1 MGKTKIA
8 DKSSKKDKNSELA
21 SVKAGRVTKPAA
33 TPKSKSK
40 DIAKSVAS
48 NVKDKKK
55 SKKAPTPEPES
66 DSSSESESES
76 EDSSESSSEE
86 EVVEKKTP
94 AKAAPKAAAKAD
106 SDSDSD
112 SSEEDSDSDSSE
124 DEKPAPKAKANG
136 VKKAAAKAESS
147 DSDSDSSSDS
157 EDEKPAAK
165 AEATS
170 DSDSDAD
177 SSDADSD
184 EEEAPSKKRK
194 AEEVDEPIVKKSK
207 VEEPAAEEGIKN
219 LFVGNM
225 SWNID
230 EDWLR
235 REFEGFGEIVG
246 CRVITDRETG
256 RAKGFGY
263 VEFANAADAAKA
275 QKEMHEYE
283 LDGRQLNVDFST
295 PRAKPDA
302 NGGARANK
310 YGDKR
315 SPPSNTLFLGNV
327 SFECSNESIQEV
339 FAEYG
344 SITRVSLPTDRDTG
358 ALKGFGYVDF
368 SSQQEATAALEAL
381 NGQDIGG
388 RAIRIDYATP
398 REDNGGGG
406 GRGGGFGG
414 GRGGGRGGRGG
425 FGDRGGRGGGRGFG
439 GGRGGGRGGARGGRG
454 GSFNRGGF
462 GDFQGQKKSFD

>member
-8 DKSSKKDKNSELA
+8 DKSSKKDKKSELA

-86 EVVEKKTP
+86 EVVEKKAS

-136 VKKAAAKAESS
+136 VKKVAAKAESS
-147 DSDSDSSSDS
+147 DSDSDSSES
-157 EDEKPAAK
+157 EEEKPAAK
-165 AEATS
+165 A
-170 DSDSDAD
+170 
-177 SSDADSD
+177 
-184 EEEAPSKKRK
+184 KKRK
-194 AEEVDEPIVKKSK
+194 AEEVAEPIVKKSK
-207 VEEPAAEEGIKN
+207 VEEPAAEEGVKN

-398 REDNGGGG
+398 L
-406 GRGGGFGG
+406 
-414 GRGGGRGGRGG
+414 
-425 FGDRGGRGGGRGFG
+425 
-439 GGRGGGRGGARGGRG
+439 A
-454 GSFNRGGF
+454 
-462 GDFQGQKKSFD
+462 

>member
-8 DKSSKKDKNSELA
+8 DKSSKKDKKSELA

-40 DIAKSVAS
+40 DIA
-48 NVKDKKK
+48 N
-55 SKKAPTPEPES
+55 
-66 DSSSESESES
+66 
-76 EDSSESSSEE
+76 
-86 EVVEKKTP
+86 
-94 AKAAPKAAAKAD
+94 
-106 SDSDSD
+106 
-112 SSEEDSDSDSSE
+112 SEEDSDSDSSE

-147 DSDSDSSSDS
+147 DSDSDSSSES

-177 SSDADSD
+177 SSDSGSD

-194 AEEVDEPIVKKSK
+194 AEEVDEPIIKKSK

-256 RAKGFGY
+256 RAKGTFITTCSSGTLTNLHRFGY

>member
-8 DKSSKKDKNSELA
+8 DKSSKKDKKSELA

-86 EVVEKKTP
+86 EVVEKKAS

-136 VKKAAAKAESS
+136 VKKVAAKAESS
-147 DSDSDSSSDS
+147 DSDSDSSES
-157 EDEKPAAK
+157 EEEKAAAK
-165 AEATS
+165 AK
-170 DSDSDAD
+170 
-177 SSDADSD
+177 
-184 EEEAPSKKRK
+184 EAPSKKRK
-194 AEEVDEPIVKKSK
+194 AEEVAEPIVKKSK
-207 VEEPAAEEGIKN
+207 VEEPAAEEGVKN

-398 REDNGGGG
+398 HTTTSHTSEPN
-406 GRGGGFGG
+406 
-414 GRGGGRGGRGG
+414 
-425 FGDRGGRGGGRGFG
+425 
-439 GGRGGGRGGARGGRG
+439 
-454 GSFNRGGF
+454 N
-462 GDFQGQKKSFD
+462 

>member
-1 MGKTKIA
+1 MGKTKVA
-8 DKSSKKDKNSELA
+8 DKSSKKDKKSEVA
-21 SVKAGRVTKPAA
+21 AVKAGRVTKPAA

-40 DIAKSVAS
+40 DIA
-48 NVKDKKK
+48 N
-55 SKKAPTPEPES
+55 S
-66 DSSSESESES
+66 DE
-76 EDSSESSSEE
+76 
-86 EVVEKKTP
+86 
-94 AKAAPKAAAKAD
+94 
-106 SDSDSD
+106 DSDSD
-112 SSEEDSDSDSSE
+112 SSEE
-124 DEKPAPKAKANG
+124 EKPAPKA

-147 DSDSDSSSDS
+147 DSDSDSDSSES

-170 DSDSDAD
+170 TSDSDD

-184 EEEAPSKKRK
+184 DSSASESEEAPSKKRK
-194 AEEVDEPIVKKSK
+194 AEEAAAPAIKKTK
-207 VEEPAAEEGIKN
+207 TEEPAAEEGVKN

-302 NGGARANK
+302 NGARANK

-339 FAEYG
+339 FQEYG
-344 SITRVSLPTDRDTG
+344 NITRVSLPTDRDTG
-358 ALKGFGYVDF
+358 SLKGFGYVDF
-368 SSQQEATAALEAL
+368 GSQEEATAALEAL
-381 NGQDIGG
+381 NGQEIGG
-388 RAIRIDYATP
+388 RAIRIDYAQP
-398 REDNGGGG
+398 REDNGS
-406 GRGGGFGG
+406 GGFGG
-414 GRGGGRGGRGG
+414 GRGGGRGGRGGGRGG

>member
-8 DKSSKKDKNSELA
+8 DKSSKKDKKSELA

-86 EVVEKKTP
+86 EVVEKKAS

-136 VKKAAAKAESS
+136 VKKVAAKAESS
-147 DSDSDSSSDS
+147 DSDSDSSES
-157 EDEKPAAK
+157 EEEKAAAK
-165 AEATS
+165 AK
-170 DSDSDAD
+170 
-177 SSDADSD
+177 
-184 EEEAPSKKRK
+184 EAPSKKRK
-194 AEEVDEPIVKKSK
+194 AEEVAEPIVKKSK
-207 VEEPAAEEGIKN
+207 VEEPAAEEGVKN

-398 REDNGGGG
+398 PRRSVPSKG
-406 GRGGGFGG
+406 
-414 GRGGGRGGRGG
+414 
-425 FGDRGGRGGGRGFG
+425 
-439 GGRGGGRGGARGGRG
+439 
-454 GSFNRGGF
+454 
-462 GDFQGQKKSFD
+462 